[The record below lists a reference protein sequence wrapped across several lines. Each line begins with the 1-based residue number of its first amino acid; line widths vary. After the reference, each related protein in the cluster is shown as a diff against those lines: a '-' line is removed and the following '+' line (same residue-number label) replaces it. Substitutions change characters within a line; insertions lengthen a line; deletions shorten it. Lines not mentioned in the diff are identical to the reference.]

1 MEYVSI
7 DNAIAFAKS
16 IVKGADDINVNVWRD
31 WVYECVQDLGY
42 SNSDLNVCALTPTNS
57 TAKLPDGLRH
67 IAEIALFN
75 SSNQQLAHQFR
86 AGKYRIYTD
95 TRQQPA
101 ASAGN
106 TTGTTLNNLIP
117 VDVSTDRS
125 HIHLG
130 TNGSQVATILL
141 RYFAT
146 PIDPA
151 TKMPMIREDERMPV
165 ALFIK
170 YMEALRSNDNQS
182 AIDAAEKRFF
192 LAADRARA
200 AKKMESMGY
209 ENAKTLKIDLMNV
222 VPLNNLSKF

>member
-42 SNSDLNVCALTPTNS
+42 SDNDLQVCAIYPVNGA
-57 TAKLPDGLRH
+57 AKLPDGLRH
-67 IAEIALFN
+67 ISEIALFN
-75 SSNQQLAHQFR
+75 SGNQQLNHQFR

-106 TTGTTLNNLIP
+106 TTGTTLNRLIP
-117 VDVSTDRS
+117 VDVSNDRY
-125 HIHLG
+125 HLHLG
-130 TNGSQVATILL
+130 TNGSEVTTILL
-141 RYFAT
+141 RYFAS

-151 TKMPMIREDERMPV
+151 TKLPMIREDERM
-165 ALFIK
+165 ACAYFIK
-170 YMEALRSNDNQS
+170 YMEALKANDNQS

-200 AKKMESMGY
+200 AKKAESMTY
-209 ENAKTLKIDLMNV
+209 EKAKTLKIDLMNLL
-222 VPLNNLSKF
+222 PLNNLSKF